1 MSQAYLNNGVSHLL
15 RFSRPGTTYNYC
27 VRSKSDLS
35 GDAAVDRFALA
46 DRLFVE
52 FELRAE
58 ETKARKERTAET
70 DTSLEFFDSRLSVVF
85 SSNEALA
92 NNLSSWLEDFFAIDV
107 GVVDDP
113 IFFYEWLY
121 RYAGVSDVLFVD
133 TASFS
138 DESSLVR
145 FVTAAHE
152 ICSETP
158 IIGLCT
164 DDDTK
169 KFVSGSSFKFD
180 VVLTVPVSLENLFIG
195 MKSVAD
201 IILNGRKFSLVSG

>member
-1 MSQAYLNNGVSHLL
+1 
-15 RFSRPGTTYNYC
+15 

-70 DTSLEFFDSRLSVVF
+70 DTSLEFFDSRRSVVF

-107 GVVDDP
+107 GVDDDP

>member
-1 MSQAYLNNGVSHLL
+1 
-15 RFSRPGTTYNYC
+15 
-27 VRSKSDLS
+27 
-35 GDAAVDRFALA
+35 
-46 DRLFVE
+46 
-52 FELRAE
+52 
-58 ETKARKERTAET
+58 
-70 DTSLEFFDSRLSVVF
+70 
-85 SSNEALA
+85 
-92 NNLSSWLEDFFAIDV
+92 
-107 GVVDDP
+107 
-113 IFFYEWLY
+113 
-121 RYAGVSDVLFVD
+121 VLFVD